1 MDRALPSGVP
11 LAHSAKPAK
20 SIPAQSYP
28 DHIANVSRCAYG
40 VMVEAQAYRSDGP
53 DAKLLSAARWASV
66 FHDLGKL
73 TQENQ
78 TILQGTSGER
88 LPIPHEDAGAAHC
101 ILNKQNAAAWVI
113 AQHHSGLKDFAEEN
127 AKGELSSQNPAL
139 ALFRNP
145 MVKLNTDARLGCLVS
160 LHKQVCG
167 QMELDSRGV
176 GVPGRTPWDMRL
188 LMSCLVAGDHGD
200 TARHYQKEPDIRS
213 PAPRWEERLAALD
226 SHVAQLAYPAGSR
239 TPLRQSIYA
248 SCREA
253 SPEIPVWACDAPVGS
268 GKTTA
273 VMAYLLQTAIAL
285 KLRRIFV
292 VVPFTNIIN
301 QSVDIYRTALRLPD
315 EKDEDIEKIVAA
327 HHHAIEFKTPT
338 LRALTTTWTS
348 PIIVTTAV
356 QFFETLA
363 ASATPRLRKLHAL
376 PGSAVFIDEAHAAM
390 PLFLWPYMW
399 SHLDLLSS
407 RWSCR
412 FVLGSG
418 SLPRFWENTRLF
430 GEGSASIPSMLSPQ
444 LAERGSEE
452 EKERV
457 CIETCPQTH
466 TLDSLCTWIRGFS
479 GARLVVMNTV
489 QSAAA
494 LARKLK
500 TDGVTTM
507 HLSTALSP
515 ADRESILKRVKML
528 LTPGREPLGG
538 WVLVATSCIEAG
550 VDVSFDTAFR
560 ERSSVSGLIQIGGRV
575 NRHASSG
582 ITAQVWDFVTSD
594 PWFNR
599 NPVLDRSIRV
609 VQQAFG
615 QDKWKMTLADL
626 MTWAVA
632 EEWKQWAKTKEVG
645 ELIRME
651 KELAFESVSVKARLI
666 DEDRALA
673 VVDVALANEI
683 RSGRYISQSRLL
695 RGSVSIRRTV
705 LEKTKPTSVP
715 GEQELYLWPDGKY
728 DAGFLGI
735 MSYVLELATYD
746 RAGCALV

>member
-1 MDRALPSGVP
+1 VDRSLPSGVP

-40 VMVEAQAYRSDGP
+40 AMVEAQAYRSDGP
-53 DAKLLSAARWASV
+53 DTKLLSAARWASV

-78 TILQGTSGER
+78 TILHGTSGER

-145 MVKLNTDARLGCLVS
+145 MIKLDTDARLGCLVS

-176 GVPGRTPWDMRL
+176 GVPARTPWDMRL

-200 TARHYQKEPDIRS
+200 TARHYQQEPAMEP

-226 SHVAQLAYPAGSR
+226 RYVGELASHSGTR
-239 TPLRQSIYA
+239 NDLRQSIY
-248 SCREA
+248 STCSQA
-253 SPEIPVWACDAPVGS
+253 SPEIPIWACDAPVGS

-273 VMAYLLQTAIAL
+273 VMAYLLQAAIAL
-285 KLRRIFV
+285 KMRHIFV
-292 VVPFTNIIN
+292 VLPFTNIIN
-301 QSVDIYRTALRLPD
+301 QSVDVYRRALVLA
-315 EKDEDIEKIVAA
+315 DEDPKEIVAA

-356 QFFETLA
+356 QFFETLV

-399 SHLDLLSS
+399 GHLDSLSS
-407 RWSCR
+407 RWNCR

-418 SLPRFWENTRLF
+418 SLPRFWENIRLF
-430 GEGSASIPSMLSPQ
+430 SEGSTSIPSMLPQQ
-444 LAERGSEE
+444 LAERGSKG

-457 CIETCPQTH
+457 RIETCLQTH

-489 QSAAA
+489 QSAAV
-494 LARKLK
+494 LARKLRA
-500 TDGVTTM
+500 DGVKTM

-515 ADRESILKRVKML
+515 NDRESVLKEVREL
-528 LTPGREPLGG
+528 LTPGRQPADG

-550 VDVSFDTAFR
+550 VDVSFDVAFR
-560 ERSSVSGLIQIGGRV
+560 ERSSVSSLIQIGGRV
-575 NRHASSG
+575 NRHASSR
-582 ITAQVWDFVTSD
+582 ITAQVWDFVTND

-615 QDKWKMTLADL
+615 QDKWKMTLTDL

-632 EEWKQWAKTKEVG
+632 EEWKQWAKTKEVD

-666 DEDRALA
+666 EEDRALA

-683 RSGRYISQSRLL
+683 RSGRYISQSRLSQ
-695 RGSVSIRRTV
+695 GSVSIRRTV

>member
-1 MDRALPSGVP
+1 MASSLPYGVP
-11 LAHSAKPAK
+11 LAHSARPAK
-20 SIPAQSYP
+20 GIPAQSYSE
-28 DHIANVSRCAYG
+28 HIANVSLCAYEAMMG
-40 VMVEAQAYRSDGP
+40 AQAHRSGGL
-53 DAKLLSAARWASV
+53 DAKLLAAVQWASV

-88 LPIPHEDAGAAHC
+88 LPITHEDAGAAHC

-113 AQHHSGLKDFAEEN
+113 AQHHSGLKDFAEETT
-127 AKGELSSQNPAL
+127 KGELNTQNPTS

-145 MVKLNTDARLGCLVS
+145 TVKLDTDARLGSLVDR
-160 LHKQVCG
+160 HKQICAPAT
-167 QMELDSRGV
+167 LDPRGV
-176 GVPGRTPWDMRL
+176 GVKEPIPWNMRL

-200 TARHYQKEPDIRS
+200 TARHYQQEPALEP

-226 SHVAQLAYPAGSR
+226 NYVAGLASHSGAR
-239 TPLRQSIYA
+239 NDLRQSIYSA
-248 SCREA
+248 CRQT
-253 SPEIPVWACDAPVGS
+253 SPKVPIWACDAPVGS

-273 VMAYLLQTAIAL
+273 VMAYLLQAAIAL
-285 KLRRIFV
+285 KMRHIFV
-292 VVPFTNIIN
+292 VLPFTNIVN
-301 QSVDIYRTALRLPD
+301 QSVDVYRKALVLPD
-315 EKDEDIEKIVAA
+315 EDPEEIVAA

-338 LRALTTTWTS
+338 LRALTTTWSS
-348 PIIVTTAV
+348 PIVVTTAV

-399 SHLDLLSS
+399 GHLDSLSS
-407 RWSCR
+407 RWNCR

-418 SLPRFWENTRLF
+418 SLPRFWENIRLF
-430 GEGSASIPSMLSPQ
+430 SEGSASIPSMLPPQ
-444 LAERGSEE
+444 LAERGSKG

-457 CIETCPQTH
+457 CVETCPQTH

-489 QSAAA
+489 QSAAV
-494 LARKLK
+494 LAKKLDA
-500 TDGVTTM
+500 DGVRTM

-515 ADRESILKRVKML
+515 NDRDSVLKRVNEL
-528 LTPGREPLGG
+528 LTPGKQPADG

-550 VDVSFDTAFR
+550 VDVSFDVAFR
-560 ERSSVSGLIQIGGRV
+560 ERSSVSSLIQIGGRV

-599 NPVLDRSIRV
+599 NPALDRSIRV
-609 VQQAFG
+609 VQQAFA
-615 QDKWKMTLADL
+615 QDKCKMTLADM

-632 EEWKQWAKTKEVG
+632 EEWKQWAKTKEVD
-645 ELIRME
+645 ELIRMQ

-683 RSGRYISQSRLL
+683 RSGRYVSQSRLSQ
-695 RGSVSIRRTV
+695 GSVSIRRTV

>member
-1 MDRALPSGVP
+1 VDRSLPSGVP

-28 DHIANVSRCAYG
+28 EHIANVSRCAYEA
-40 VMVEAQAYRSDGP
+40 MVEAQAYRSEGP
-53 DAKLLSAARWASV
+53 DAKLLSATRWASV

-78 TILQGTSGER
+78 TILQGTSGES

-101 ILNKQNAAAWVI
+101 IMSKQSAAAWVI
-113 AQHHSGLKDFAEEN
+113 AQHHSGLKDFAEEKT
-127 AKGELSSQNPAL
+127 KGELNAQNPASG
-139 ALFRNP
+139 LFRNP
-145 MVKLNTDARLGCLVS
+145 TVKLDTDARLGSLVS

-167 QMELDSRGV
+167 QLKLDSRGV

-200 TARHYQKEPDIRS
+200 TARHYQQEPALEP
-213 PAPRWEERLAALD
+213 PATRWAERLAALD
-226 SHVAQLAYPAGSR
+226 RYVAELASNSGTR
-239 TPLRQSIYA
+239 NDLRQAIYSA
-248 SCREA
+248 CRQT
-253 SPEIPVWACDAPVGS
+253 SPEVSIWACDAPVGS

-273 VMAYLLQTAIAL
+273 VMAYLLQAAIAL
-285 KLRRIFV
+285 KLRHIFV
-292 VVPFTNIIN
+292 VLPFTNIVN
-301 QSVDIYRTALRLPD
+301 QSVDVYRKALVLPD
-315 EKDEDIEKIVAA
+315 EDPLTIVAA
-327 HHHAIEFKTPT
+327 HHHATEFKTPT
-338 LRALTTTWTS
+338 LRALTTTWNS

-399 SHLDLLSS
+399 GHLDSLSS
-407 RWSCR
+407 WWNCR

-418 SLPRFWENTRLF
+418 SLPRFWENIRLF

-444 LAERGSEE
+444 LAERGSKG

-457 CIETCPQTH
+457 CVETCPQMH

-489 QSAAA
+489 QSAAV
-494 LARKLK
+494 LARKLDA
-500 TDGVTTM
+500 DGVRTM

-515 ADRESILKRVKML
+515 SDRESVLKRVHEL
-528 LTPGREPLGG
+528 LTPGKQSADG

-550 VDVSFDTAFR
+550 VDVSFDVAFR
-560 ERSSVSGLIQIGGRV
+560 ERSSVSSMIQIGGRV
-575 NRHASSG
+575 NRHGRPG
-582 ITAQVWDFVTSD
+582 ITAQVWDFVTND

-599 NPVLDRSIRV
+599 NPALDRSIRV
-609 VQQAFG
+609 VQQAFA
-615 QDKWKMTLADL
+615 QDKWKMTLSDM

-632 EEWKQWAKTKEVG
+632 EEWKQWAKTKDVE
-645 ELIRME
+645 ELISLE
-651 KELAFESVSVKARLI
+651 KQYAFESVSAKARLI

-673 VVDVALANEI
+673 VVDAALAKEI
-683 RSGRYISQSRLL
+683 RSGRYVSQSRLL
-695 RGSVSIRRTV
+695 QGSVSIRRDV
-705 LEKTKPTSVP
+705 LERVAPNPIS
-715 GEQELYLWPDGKY
+715 EERELYAWPEGEY
-728 DAGFLGI
+728 DSKFLGI
-735 MSYVLELATYD
+735 MKYVLSLEEYD
-746 RAGCALV
+746 RARLALI

>member
-1 MDRALPSGVP
+1 MMG
-11 LAHSAKPAK
+11 
-20 SIPAQSYP
+20 
-28 DHIANVSRCAYG
+28 
-40 VMVEAQAYRSDGP
+40 AQAYRSGGS
-53 DAKLLSAARWASV
+53 DAKLLAAIQWSGA

-73 TQENQ
+73 VPENQ
-78 TILQGTSGER
+78 FVLQGCDGEK
-88 LPIPHEDAGAAHC
+88 LPIPHEDAGAAYC
-101 ILNKQNAAAWVI
+101 IENRHKAAAWVI

-127 AKGELSSQNPAL
+127 AKGELSSQNPVL

-145 MVKLNTDARLGCLVS
+145 MVKLDTDARLGSLVS

-167 QMELDSRGV
+167 QVELDSRGV

-200 TARHYQKEPDIRS
+200 TARHYQQEPALEP

-226 SHVAQLAYPAGSR
+226 DYVAGLATHEGAR
-239 TPLRQSIYA
+239 NDLRQSIY
-248 SCREA
+248 STCRQA
-253 SPEIPVWACDAPVGS
+253 SPEIPIWACDAPVGS

-338 LRALTTTWTS
+338 LRALTTTWSS

-399 SHLDLLSS
+399 RHLQSLSS

-430 GEGSASIPSMLSPQ
+430 GDASIQVPSMLSPQ
-444 LAERGSEE
+444 LAESGSKGET
-452 EKERV
+452 ERV
-457 CIETCPQTH
+457 RVESFPQPH
-466 TLDSLCTWIRGFS
+466 SLDSLCKWIRSFS

-489 QSAAA
+489 QSAAV
-494 LARKLK
+494 LARKLDA
-500 TDGVTTM
+500 DGVRTM

-515 ADRESILKRVKML
+515 NDRDSVLKRVNEL
-528 LTPGREPLGG
+528 LTPGKQPADG

-560 ERSSVSGLIQIGGRV
+560 ERSSVSSLIQIGGRV
-575 NRHASSG
+575 NRHASPG

-599 NPVLDRSIRV
+599 NPALDGSIRV
-609 VQQAFG
+609 VQQAFAQG
-615 QDKWKMTLADL
+615 KWKMTLTDM
-626 MTWAVA
+626 MTWAIA
-632 EEWKQWAKTKEVG
+632 EEWKQWAKTKEVV
-645 ELIRME
+645 ELIRLE
-651 KELAFESVSVKARLI
+651 KEYAFESVSAKARLI

-673 VVDVALANEI
+673 VVDAALAKEI
-683 RSGRYISQSRLL
+683 RSGRYVSQSRLSQ
-695 RGSVSIRRTV
+695 GSVSIRRSV
-705 LEKTKPTSVP
+705 LEKTKPNPVP
-715 GEQELYLWPDGKY
+715 GERELYLWPDGKY
-728 DAGFLGI
+728 DAEFLGI

-746 RAGCALV
+746 REGFALV